1 MSNIYIYA
9 EQFDNVVE
17 PSAAELVTLVREF
30 SKKSGQKITLL
41 AFGEDTS
48 AIAFQ
53 LAFDDVSVTVVKT
66 PVSAFQ
72 DDAISVVV
80 ADALEKLKPDSVII
94 PASRTARALFSRV
107 AVRLGVGLT
116 ADCSELDV
124 DEHGEFIQRKSAFGA
139 NAMCVCVEK
148 GGPKLVTVL
157 VGGIHESA
165 PLSGTVPA
173 VTELEGLEAAS
184 RVEVLDIEE
193 DNAESI
199 LGAETIVSVGRGALE
214 NDNLALAEQF
224 AQKIG
229 AMVGGTRPL
238 VDDGSIPFDRQIG
251 QTGCTVHPKV
261 CLYFGVSGAI
271 QHTEGVRDAKLTI
284 AVNKDPE
291 AAIFGHAD
299 YGVVA
304 DMGELLKQL
313 LLLY

>member
-48 AIAFQ
+48 AIASQ

-157 VGGIHESA
+157 VGGIHESD
-165 PLSGTVPA
+165 
-173 VTELEGLEAAS
+173 
-184 RVEVLDIEE
+184 RK
-193 DNAESI
+193 
-199 LGAETIVSVGRGALE
+199 SV
-214 NDNLALAEQF
+214 
-224 AQKIG
+224 
-229 AMVGGTRPL
+229 V
-238 VDDGSIPFDRQIG
+238 
-251 QTGCTVHPKV
+251 
-261 CLYFGVSGAI
+261 
-271 QHTEGVRDAKLTI
+271 
-284 AVNKDPE
+284 
-291 AAIFGHAD
+291 
-299 YGVVA
+299 
-304 DMGELLKQL
+304 
-313 LLLY
+313 

>member
-9 EQFDNVVE
+9 EQFNNVVE
-17 PSAAELVTLVREF
+17 PSAAEIVTLVREYAL
-30 SKKSGQKITLL
+30 KSGQQITML

-48 AIAFQ
+48 AISPQ
-53 LAFDDVSVTVVKT
+53 LAFDGIGVTVVKT
-66 PVSAFQ
+66 SVSAFQ
-72 DDAISVVV
+72 DDALSVVA
-80 ADALEKLKPDSVII
+80 ADALEKLAPESVII

-124 DEHGEFIQRKSAFGA
+124 DEHGEFIQRKSAFGS

-157 VGGIHESA
+157 VGGIHEPA
-165 PLSGTVPA
+165 PLSDTAPA
-173 VTELEGLEAAS
+173 VTELEGIEAAS

-193 DNAESI
+193 DSAESI

-214 NDNLALAEQF
+214 GDNLALAEQF

-251 QTGCTVHPKV
+251 QTGCTVHNYIRQKRLV
-261 CLYFGVSGAI
+261 LAARLIREGMSASAAAAECGFSDYSAFHRAFTKTFRVSPGRI
-271 QHTEGVRDAKLTI
+271 K
-284 AVNKDPE
+284 
-291 AAIFGHAD
+291 
-299 YGVVA
+299 
-304 DMGELLKQL
+304 KQ
-313 LLLY
+313 

>member
-17 PSAAELVTLVREF
+17 PSAAELVTLAREYAE
-30 SKKSGQKITLL
+30 KSGRRITML
-41 AFGEDTS
+41 AFGDDIS
-48 AIAFQ
+48 AIAAQ
-53 LAFDDVSVTVVKT
+53 LDFDDVTVTVVKT
-66 PVSAFQ
+66 SVSAFQ
-72 DDAISVVV
+72 DDALSVVA
-80 ADALEKLKPDSVII
+80 ADAISRLEPDSVII

-107 AVRLGVGLT
+107 AVRLGLGLT

-124 DEHGEFIQRKSAFGA
+124 DENGEFIQRKSAFGA
-139 NAMCVCVEK
+139 NAMCVCMEK
-148 GGPKLVTVL
+148 SGPKLVTVF
-157 VGGIHESA
+157 VGGIRESA
-165 PLSGTVPA
+165 PHSGIAPA
-173 VTELEGLEAAS
+173 ITELKGIEVAS
-184 RVEVLDIEE
+184 RVEVLDIEDDSE
-193 DNAESI
+193 DSI
-199 LGAETIVSVGRGALE
+199 LGAEIIVSVGRGALE
-214 NDNLALAEQF
+214 EDNLALAKQF

-251 QTGCTVHPKV
+251 QTGCTVHPKI

-284 AVNKDPE
+284 AVNRDPG

-304 DMGELLKQL
+304 DMKPLLKQL
-313 LLLY
+313 ISLY